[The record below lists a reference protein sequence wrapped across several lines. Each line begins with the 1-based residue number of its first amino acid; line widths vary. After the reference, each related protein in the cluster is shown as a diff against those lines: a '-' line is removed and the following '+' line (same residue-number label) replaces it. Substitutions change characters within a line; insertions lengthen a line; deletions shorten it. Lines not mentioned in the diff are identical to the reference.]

1 MYMYVQQQ
9 QQEEEQAAAQP
20 ARTRATRETPTRNAS
35 TRALLL
41 LPAYASTTVL
51 VYEAL
56 SY

>member
-1 MYMYVQQQ
+1 MYVQQQ
-9 QQEEEQAAAQP
+9 EEEEEQAAAQP